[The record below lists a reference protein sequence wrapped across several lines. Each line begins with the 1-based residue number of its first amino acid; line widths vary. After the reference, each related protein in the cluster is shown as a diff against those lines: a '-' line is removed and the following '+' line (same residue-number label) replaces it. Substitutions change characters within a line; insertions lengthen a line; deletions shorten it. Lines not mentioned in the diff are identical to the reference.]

1 MNFRP
6 GRIAVG
12 AIVMELLAVWSLT
25 LIFPVQRRV
34 SGLSSA
40 ERTELIRN
48 IADWVGPLS
57 ASLFA
62 LLAAWWI
69 GRKLAAGH
77 VPNGIALA
85 VSGSML
91 YGVFLVSL
99 GAPFRWIFVAAV
111 ASRFAGAMAG
121 ASIAKRRAAARVT

>member
-1 MNFRP
+1 LARLASS
-6 GRIAVG
+6 IASILPC
-12 AIVMELLAVWSLT
+12 A
-25 LIFPVQRRV
+25 
-34 SGLSSA
+34 SSA
-40 ERTELIRN
+40 KI
-48 IADWVGPLS
+48 PS
-57 ASLFA
+57 
-62 LLAAWWI
+62 WWI

-77 VPNGIALA
+77 VANGVALA

>member
-1 MNFRP
+1 MKFRP

-12 AIVMELLAVWSLT
+12 AIVMELLAAWSLT
-25 LIFPVQRRV
+25 LIFPLQRRV

-40 ERTELIRN
+40 ERNEQIRN
-48 IADWVGPLS
+48 IADWVGLLS

-69 GRKLAAGH
+69 GRKLATGH

-99 GAPFRWIFVAAV
+99 GAPFRCIFVAAV